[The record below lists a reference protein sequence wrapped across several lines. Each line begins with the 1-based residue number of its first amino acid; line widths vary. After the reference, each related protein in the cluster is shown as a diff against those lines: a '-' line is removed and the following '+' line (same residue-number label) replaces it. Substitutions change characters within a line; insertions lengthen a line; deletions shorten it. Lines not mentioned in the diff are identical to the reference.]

1 MPQFQEQNSRAET
14 SGLSNY
20 LNTVE
25 EDEENDND
33 DDEEQGGK
41 NKKKKKKTGEDE
53 KEIDENE
60 EDDGNPYVLI
70 NRIPLRKTKEPRT
83 HRCPR
88 CFCYFTRPRSLRDHF
103 PKCVSKL
110 GNPDNLR

>member
-41 NKKKKKKTGEDE
+41 NKKKKKKRD
-53 KEIDENE
+53 
-60 EDDGNPYVLI
+60 
-70 NRIPLRKTKEPRT
+70 RIKKKSTKTRKTMETPT
-83 HRCPR
+83 
-88 CFCYFTRPRSLRDHF
+88 Y
-103 PKCVSKL
+103 
-110 GNPDNLR
+110 